1 MLEHLFIAEKP
12 SLAEE
17 VAAARAEQ
25 KGVQVSKSGNVLYVG
40 DDAVVGLFGHMYEV
54 APPEAYNPSYSV
66 WNLGDLPILPDKWK
80 RVPVKSAVTRL
91 QLVNKLIRE
100 AKIIVNVGDAAREGQ
115 LLVDEVLQEAD
126 VDPFGDRVLRMW
138 VRSMSRRDMLVALNE
153 IFPNHEK
160 RRLFNAAF
168 CRQRADWLHGLNL
181 SRCFTLLGRN
191 QGAQD
196 SIAVG
201 RVMTPTLRLVVDRDR
216 AIARFKPVDHYIPG
230 LKIDHVNGSFVVDW
244 VPDDR
249 VKLDEEGRLLDRDV
263 AQKLVADLAGKAG
276 TIKNLKK
283 SVETKAPPLPFSLS
297 ALQVTC
303 SARLGLTATN
313 TLEIAQRLYER
324 YKATTYPRS
333 DSRYLPT
340 SILTDEVPEIVRNLQ
355 RVERFKSAASMA
367 NIQLRSAA
375 WNDSKVSDHHAIIPT
390 TEFSTS
396 IYSRMSDLERKVFD
410 IIAESFLCQFYP
422 PYKYE
427 RQNVLVEVHGCK
439 FEGRGRKVLDA
450 GWRAVVDDSAE
461 EEDQESGDALP
472 EMAIN
477 DRVLAKSF
485 QVQSKRT
492 QPPAHFTDGTLIQAM
507 TQVHRFVS
515 DPNVKKHLRE
525 KDGLG
530 TEATRSAIIEKL
542 VQTSLL
548 VRQKKKIIA
557 TRIGFG
563 VSDYL
568 PDELQD
574 PGMTA
579 LWEGALDKIVEGA
592 LADTDFMDAQIK
604 ALKKR
609 IHEAQNSTRKLT
621 GLVPDPLEGH
631 GKQCP
636 TCSNGTLVTRVVK
649 KGSYSG
655 KRYLGCSVKECK
667 HFEGLE
673 GYKPPEP
680 LEGEGTPCPAC
691 SQGKLITRAISKGT
705 NKGRRFLSCDRY
717 PECNHVVADPSAPKV
732 EPLPGHGEACKT
744 CKTGKMMT
752 RVASKGKTKGKRFLA
767 CSNFPK
773 CTAVVSEAGPKRK
786 IFGK

>member
-1 MLEHLFIAEKP
+1 M
-12 SLAEE
+12 AEE

-25 KGVQVSKSGNVLYVG
+25 KGVQVNKSGNVLYVG
-40 DDAVVGLFGHMYEV
+40 NDAVVGLFGHMYEV
-54 APPEAYNPSYSV
+54 APPEAYNPAFSV
-66 WNLGDLPILPDKWK
+66 WKLDDLPILPDQWK
-80 RVPVKSAVTRL
+80 RVPIKSAMTRL

-100 AKIIVNVGDAAREGQ
+100 AKVIVNVGDAAREGQ
-115 LLVDEVLQEAD
+115 LLVDEVLQEAH
-126 VDPFGDRVLRMW
+126 VDPFGDRVKRMW
-138 VRSMSRRDMLVALNE
+138 VRSMSRRDMLAALNE
-153 IFPNHEK
+153 IFPNQEK
-160 RRLFNAAF
+160 RHLFNAAF
-168 CRQRADWLHGLNL
+168 CRQKADWLHGLNL

-230 LKIDHVNGSFVVDW
+230 LNIEHVNGSFRVDW

-249 VKLDEEGRLLDRDV
+249 VKLDAEGRLLDRDL
-263 AQKLVADLAGKAG
+263 AQKLVSELTGKAG
-276 TIKNLKK
+276 VIKSFKK

-303 SARLGLTATN
+303 SSRLGLTATN
-313 TLEIAQRLYER
+313 TLEVAQKLYER

-340 SILTDEVPEIVRNLQ
+340 SILSDEVPEIVQNLKK
-355 RVERFKSAASMA
+355 VERFRSAASSA
-367 NIQLRSAA
+367 NIGLRSAA
-375 WNDSKVSDHHAIIPT
+375 WNDAKVSDHHAIIPT
-390 TEFSTS
+390 TEFSAS
-396 IYSRMSDLERKVFD
+396 IYSSMSAIERKVFD

-427 RQNVLVEVHGCK
+427 RQQVQVDVQGAK

-450 GWRAVVDDSAE
+450 GWRAVVDDAG
-461 EEDQESGDALP
+461 EEDDTDVGEALP
-472 EMAIN
+472 EMSPN

-485 QVQSKRT
+485 HVQSKRT

-507 TQVHRFVS
+507 THVHRFVT
-515 DPNVKKHLRE
+515 DPNIKKHLRE

-530 TEATRSAIIEKL
+530 TEATRLAIIEKL
-542 VQTSLL
+542 VQTGLL
-548 VRQKKKIIA
+548 VRRKKNIIA

-579 LWEGALDKIVEGA
+579 LWEGALDKIVEGV

-609 IHEAQNSTRKLT
+609 INEAQNSTRKLT
-621 GLVPDPLEGH
+621 GLVPDPLDGH

-636 TCSNGTLVTRVVK
+636 TCTSGTLVTRVVK
-649 KGSYSG
+649 KGSFSG
-655 KRYLGCSVKECK
+655 KRYLACTGAECK

-673 GYKPPEP
+673 GYVPPKP
-680 LEGEGTPCPAC
+680 LDGEGAPCPSC
-691 SQGKLITRAISKGT
+691 GHGKLITRAISKGA
-705 NKGRRFLSCDRY
+705 NKGRRFLSCDQY
-717 PECNHVVADPSAPKV
+717 PKCTHVVADPSAPKV
-732 EPLPGHGEACKT
+732 EALAGDGEACKS
-744 CKTGKMMT
+744 CKTGVMKT
-752 RVASKGKTKGKRFLA
+752 RMASKGKSKGKRFLA

-773 CTAVVSEAGPKRK
+773 CTAVVSESSPRRK